1 MNLKQ
6 AVFLALLLLNLGLV
20 FPLIWGEHGLLVY
33 LEHKA
38 IHHKLQQRLH
48 AVQMDNRELSRGI
61 RLLKTDTDYQQQ
73 TVRQEFY
80 VVGENEI
87 LYLIEP

>member
-1 MNLKQ
+1 MNLKR
-6 AVFLALLLLNLGLV
+6 AVFIVLLLLNLGLV
-20 FPLIWGEHGLLVY
+20 LHVIWGEHGLLVY

-38 IHHKLQQRLH
+38 IHHELQQRLH
-48 AVQMDNRELSRGI
+48 AVQMDNRELSRAI

-73 TVRQEFY
+73 TVRQEFH
-80 VVGENEI
+80 VLGDNEI